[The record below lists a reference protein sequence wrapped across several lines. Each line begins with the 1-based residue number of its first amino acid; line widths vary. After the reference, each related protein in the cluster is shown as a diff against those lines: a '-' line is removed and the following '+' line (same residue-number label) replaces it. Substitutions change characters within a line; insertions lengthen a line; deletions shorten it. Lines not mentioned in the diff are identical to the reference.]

1 MQDPTPPENFRL
13 EEIQTLLSFEK
24 QQLAEVNYYV
34 WHDQAEAGAQPHR
47 FLYALEL
54 VFESGPSL
62 LLSSGDDS
70 EAIHV
75 LSPEDLVDT
84 AKKLQQI
91 HGKAV
96 IQRTP
101 AGRQPQW
108 RTVIGKPLENIR
120 LSRNEAGLYLNDAV
134 LFDFGEHR
142 VLVKLNEREG
152 LLAGAF

>member
-1 MQDPTPPENFRL
+1 MKDATPSEYFRL
-13 EEIQTLLSFEK
+13 EEIQALLSFEK
-24 QQLAEVNYYV
+24 QQLSEVVYYV

-47 FLYALEL
+47 FLYAIEL
-54 VFESGPSL
+54 VFDSGPSL

-70 EAIHV
+70 EAIRV
-75 LSPEDLVDT
+75 IQAEDLVDT

-96 IQRTP
+96 IQRIP

-108 RTVIGKPLENIR
+108 RSVTGKSLENIR
-120 LSRNEAGLYLNDAV
+120 LARNEAGLYLNDAV
-134 LFDFGEHR
+134 LLDFGEHR

-152 LLAGAF
+152 LLAGEF